1 MPPQIS
7 VHEIDQSNDDFVI
20 LASDGL
26 WDHVTNLE
34 AVEIVRKA
42 AYSDKHPESA
52 SDCLVQ
58 VRACVI
64 WSSPLPLLFVFGPWD
79 GRTGVSFV
87 VDKKLLADASD
98 VTGKSNLMV
107 SSSGAFFVCDGVLL
121 SSDEQEPCDVLA

>member
-1 MPPQIS
+1 MHSPSLEDTSATYTRCVTCAQVSATMLALVYLLDPTTHLGGSLVADGTAVFPASPPQIS

-58 VRACVI
+58 VRAA
-64 WSSPLPLLFVFGPWD
+64 WFG
-79 GRTGVSFV
+79 RRH
-87 VDKKLLADASD
+87 
-98 VTGKSNLMV
+98 
-107 SSSGAFFVCDGVLL
+107 
-121 SSDEQEPCDVLA
+121 